1 MTKITPLVSIT
12 SYYREANA
20 DLLKTVGA
28 LSEGQIAWQPHPACN
43 SIAFLLWH
51 IARWED
57 HMQATVPGMTEEL
70 SRRLPPGQQIW
81 EKQQLAA
88 KWGLASA
95 QLGELELG
103 TGFDRSVSNEP
114 LWPKKEV
121 LLEYARQTFAA
132 VEHALSFIDEK
143 QFEEIERS
151 QFDNEYMSETMA
163 QSVTVGNAVMEHL
176 IHTVHH
182 LGEIYYLI
190 GLMNQSTVTDAYE

>member
-1 MTKITPLVSIT
+1 MTKISPLLSIMN
-12 SYYREANA
+12 YYRDTNA
-20 DLLKTVGA
+20 DILKTISA
-28 LSEGQIAWQPHPACN
+28 LSDDQIAWQPHPACN

-51 IARWED
+51 MARWED

-70 SRRLPPGQQIW
+70 SRRLPPTQQIW
-81 EKQQLAA
+81 ERDQLAA
-88 KWGLASA
+88 KWGFNPT

-103 TGFDRSVSNEP
+103 TGFDRNVSDEP
-114 LWPKKEV
+114 SWPKKEI

-132 VEHALSFIDEK
+132 VEHAISFIDEE

-151 QFDNEYMSETMA
+151 QFDNEYMQGTME

-176 IHTVHH
+176 MHTTHH

-190 GLMNQSTVTDAYE
+190 GLMKQIGIKSAEA

>member
-1 MTKITPLVSIT
+1 MTKITPLVSIMN
-12 SYYREANA
+12 YYREANA
-20 DLLKTVGA
+20 DVLKTFGA
-28 LSEGQIAWQPHPACN
+28 LSDGQIAWQPHPTCN

-70 SRRLPPGQQIW
+70 SRRLLPGQQIW
-81 EKQQLAA
+81 ERAQLAA
-88 KWGLASA
+88 KWGFASA

-103 TGFDRSVSNEP
+103 TGFDRNVANEP
-114 LWPKKEV
+114 SWPKKEV

-132 VEHALSFIDEK
+132 VEHAINFIDEE

-151 QFDNEYMSETMA
+151 QFDNEYMNETMD
-163 QSVTVGNAVMEHL
+163 QSVTVGNAIMEHL
-176 IHTVHH
+176 IHTTHH

-190 GLMNQSTVTDAYE
+190 GLMKQSGINHA

>member
-1 MTKITPLVSIT
+1 MPKITPLVAIMN
-12 SYYREANA
+12 YYHDANA
-20 DLLKTVGA
+20 DALKKVSD
-28 LSEGQIAWQPHPACN
+28 LSDEQFAWRPRPACN
-43 SIAFLLWH
+43 SVAFLLWH

-70 SRRLPPGQQIW
+70 SRRLPPSQQIW
-81 EKQQLAA
+81 ERDQLAT
-88 KWGLASA
+88 KWGFDQL

-103 TGFDRSVSNEP
+103 TGFDRNVSDEP
-114 LWPKKEV
+114 PWPQKET

-132 VEHALSFIDEK
+132 VEHAISFIDEA

-151 QFDNEYMSETMA
+151 QFDDEYMKETME

-176 IHTVHH
+176 VHTYHH

-190 GLMNQSTVTDAYE
+190 GLMKQNRVNRVEG